1 MYILWKS
8 VPDKSVSKVDLQRGK
23 KSFGR
28 KKIWS
33 THLTTLVNIDIQKV
47 LSWTVN
53 TIIILL
59 FSFPSWLEKY
69 CLGDTHLFDY
79 LTMAMSKKIYYKIGS
94 KMNHILLVA
103 LNRRYKELISYQI
116 EIITWKVFYYI
127 FRNWVDIYSIYFSNK
142 TPPSYFSQ
150 MKLEVARI
158 RDLPF
163 LIKKNRFKV
172 QENLRVSI
180 Q

>member
-69 CLGDTHLFDY
+69 CIGDTHLFDY
-79 LTMAMSKKIYYKIGS
+79 LTMAMSKKMYYEFGS
-94 KMNHILLVA
+94 EMNHIWLFSFIASRYNYNQKKKCMIDSIVNWNHHFKTFLL
-103 LNRRYKELISYQI
+103 
-116 EIITWKVFYYI
+116 
-127 FRNWVDIYSIYFSNK
+127 YF
-142 TPPSYFSQ
+142 
-150 MKLEVARI
+150 
-158 RDLPF
+158 
-163 LIKKNRFKV
+163 
-172 QENLRVSI
+172 
-180 Q
+180 